1 MEVKENNKVEF
12 DLEELAPLL
21 LANKTEGFRQIGEKI
36 LNAIL
41 QKEFEAYIGAGRH
54 ERNEDRK
61 DYRNG
66 HKARLLKT
74 TLGELNLL
82 RPYARSG
89 KFETKLFENYS
100 RIDKALVNMIV
111 ESYLKGVSTRKVE
124 AVISHLDIELS
135 HTTVSNL
142 SHELDELVTEFKSS
156 PLKAYYPY
164 LYVDAL
170 YLKVFNGSRFVSK
183 SVMIAIG
190 VNEEG
195 YREILDITIIHEE
208 SAATYEAFFD
218 ALKERGLKKV
228 DLIISDGHKGIK
240 RAAAHSFTGSSWQLC
255 TVHFKRNL
263 LKVVPQKDSKSIL
276 QEINT
281 ILHAETMEDAIAY
294 ANGMAAA
301 YEETHPKLV
310 KFLTNNLMDAITF
323 LAFPKPHHRKIHSTN
338 VLERFNKEVKRRTKV
353 VGAFPGDNSVLRLL
367 VPLAVDTNAKWL
379 DRKYVSWDNLVQS
392 KEAEE
397 EFTENF

>member
-1 MEVKENNKVEF
+1 MELKENKIEF
-12 DLEELAPLL
+12 DLQELAPLL
-21 LANKTEGFRQIGEKI
+21 IADKTEGFRQIGEKI

-41 QKEFEAYIGAGRH
+41 EKEFETYIGAGKH
-54 ERNEDRK
+54 ERNEERR

-66 HKARLLKT
+66 YKERQLKT

-100 RIDKALVNMIV
+100 RIDKALVSMIV

-124 AVISHLDIELS
+124 AVISALDIELS

-142 SHELDELVTEFKSS
+142 SHELDELITEFKTS
-156 PLKAYYPY
+156 PLRSYYPY

-170 YLKVFNGSRFVSK
+170 YLKVFNGARFVSQ

-195 YREILDITIIHEE
+195 YREILDISIEHEE
-208 SAATYEAFFD
+208 SSATYESLFD
-218 ALKERGLKKV
+218 ILKERGVEKV

-240 RAAAHSFTGSSWQLC
+240 RAAARSFIGSGWQLC

-263 LKVVPQKDSKSIL
+263 LKVVPRKDIKSIL
-276 QEINT
+276 EDINT
-281 ILHAETMEDAIAY
+281 MLRAKTIQDAVDY

-301 YEETHPKLV
+301 YEISHPKLV
-310 KFLTNNLMDAITF
+310 RFLSDNVVDILTF
-323 LAFPKPHHRKIHSTN
+323 LSFPKSHHRKIHSTN

-353 VGAFPGDNSVLRLL
+353 VGAFPGNNSVLRLL

-392 KEAEE
+392 ENAEE